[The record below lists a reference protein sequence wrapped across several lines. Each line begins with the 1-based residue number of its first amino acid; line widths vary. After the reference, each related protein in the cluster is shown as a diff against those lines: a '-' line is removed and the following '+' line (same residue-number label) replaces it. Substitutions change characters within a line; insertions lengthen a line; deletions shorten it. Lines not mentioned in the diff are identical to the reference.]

1 MGACADNPAAPEEG
15 RCSVLYAVS
24 RRVVARYGFK
34 EYARTYV
41 YGWMPVMDMDVI
53 RSLVPDE

>member
-1 MGACADNPAAPEEG
+1 MPGA
-15 RCSVLYAVS
+15 

-34 EYARTYV
+34 EYACTFV
-41 YGWMPVMDMDVI
+41 YGWMPMMDMDVI